1 MAHLAVLALYTQ
13 LLTYAIQF
21 LHVDTSDTV
30 HKWASYSVAIAA
42 ILFTVKLLDERPS
55 ATRRRKR
62 AAVWARVQALVRD
75 GLRIDTPSKTTTVP
89 APLPDADRTEE
100 LLGVLA
106 SFPVALQHH
115 LLGTR
120 ALPHP
125 PLCDLLP
132 AGYLTSLKRTEAR
145 VRFAAV
151 HAGPSGSGSPQK
163 PTIDGAR
170 LHANGLSS
178 SSSSPNGN
186 GTSNGNGNGKAP
198 NSDDEGGDD
207 DKSLVAPL
215 TPSKKSN
222 LHTPH
227 PSNMPLALLRLL
239 EAYIMGFVELPT
251 DRGGWTALQG
261 NRALDVVK
269 GLNACLS
276 EAEGVYAD
284 PQPMITV
291 RLCLNVFL
299 FVLPLWLVCL
309 LRGWLAI
316 FATVIVGALAKFVLE
331 AVLSEPEATSSNHPL
346 HKATVAMVHESLD
359 TCPALARYYR
369 RRLIARLG
377 GDSHEVVELDRRIR
391 RRDEWLPTFT

>member
-1 MAHLAVLALYTQ
+1 M
-13 LLTYAIQF
+13 
-21 LHVDTSDTV
+21 
-30 HKWASYSVAIAA
+30 
-42 ILFTVKLLDERPS
+42 
-55 ATRRRKR
+55 
-62 AAVWARVQALVRD
+62 
-75 GLRIDTPSKTTTVP
+75 
-89 APLPDADRTEE
+89 
-100 LLGVLA
+100 LA

-170 LHANGLSS
+170 LHANGL

-276 EAEGVYAD
+276 EAEGVYAGEWSGAQVELPG
-284 PQPMITV
+284 PQLTSYRPAADDHRSAV
-291 RLCLNVFL
+291 SQR
-299 FVLPLWLVCL
+299 LPL
-309 LRGWLAI
+309 
-316 FATVIVGALAKFVLE
+316 
-331 AVLSEPEATSSNHPL
+331 
-346 HKATVAMVHESLD
+346 
-359 TCPALARYYR
+359 CPSPMARVPS
-369 RRLIARLG
+369 ARLAG
-377 GDSHEVVELDRRIR
+377 HLRHSHCRCPGQVCARGSLIR
-391 RRDEWLPTFT
+391 TRGHL